1 MTKRSSSISAYG
13 CDSATPTLHYI
24 HLYHAVQ
31 GWQLILTGHSLGAGV
46 ACLLA
51 LKMRR
56 SFPSSFSWGFC
67 PPGGMVTSRLA
78 HYMAP
83 FCISLV
89 LGKVWAVLVI

>member
-1 MTKRSSSISAYG
+1 M
-13 CDSATPTLHYI
+13 
-24 HLYHAVQ
+24 
-31 GWQLILTGHSLGAGV
+31 

-89 LGKVWAVLVI
+89 LGKVLPALVLI